1 MVRINSRIPEQGMAP
16 QTFFNGEWLEG
27 NPGIFGPMTHAI
39 WLGSCVFDGARAFEG
54 VAPDLGLHC
63 ARVVNSAQ
71 VMGLNPS
78 HDADAI
84 EELARDGIAR
94 FPEGTALYIRPMY
107 WAESGFVAPDPD
119 TTRFSIS
126 VYEAALPDPA
136 GSSAIISSRRRP
148 TPETAPTEAKAACLY
163 PQSGMALREAI
174 DRGYQNAVVLDQ
186 MGNVAEFATANL
198 FYARD
203 GVVFTPAPNGCFLD
217 GITRR
222 RIIGLLREDGHEV
235 REERVTVPAL
245 MAADEVFS
253 SGNHGKVLP
262 FTRVEDR
269 DLQPGPVYSR
279 ARELYWDYAHSR

>member
-1 MVRINSRIPEQGMAP
+1 MAP

-27 NPGIFGPMTHAI
+27 NPGILGPMSHAV

-54 VAPDLGLHC
+54 MSPDLDLHC
-63 ARVVNSAQ
+63 RRVVNSAQ

-78 HDADAI
+78 HDGEAI
-84 EELARDGIAR
+84 ESLARDGIAR
-94 FPEGTALYIRPMY
+94 FPSGTALYIRPMF
-107 WAESGFVAPDPD
+107 WAESGFVTPDPD

-126 VYEAALPDPA
+126 VYEAALPEPSGA
-136 GSSAIISSRRRP
+136 SALISSRRRP

-163 PQSGMALREAI
+163 PQSGMALREAM
-174 DRGYQNAVVLDQ
+174 DRGYQNAIVLDQ

-198 FYARD
+198 FYVRD

-235 REERVTVPAL
+235 REIRVTVADL

-262 FTRVEDR
+262 FTRIQNR
-269 DLQPGPVYSR
+269 DLQPGPVYGR

>member
-1 MVRINSRIPEQGMAP
+1 MAP

-27 NPGIFGPMTHAI
+27 NPGILGPMSHAV

-54 VAPDLGLHC
+54 VSPDLDLHC
-63 ARVVNSAQ
+63 QRVVNSAH

-78 HDADAI
+78 HDGEAI
-84 EELARDGIAR
+84 EGLARDGIAR
-94 FPEGTALYIRPMY
+94 FPAGTALYIRPMF
-107 WAESGFVAPDPD
+107 WAESGFVTPDPD

-126 VYEAALPDPA
+126 VYEAALPEPSGA
-136 GSSAIISSRRRP
+136 SALISSRRRP

-163 PQSGMALREAI
+163 PQSGLALREAM

-198 FYARD
+198 FFARD

-222 RIIGLLREDGHEV
+222 RIIGLLREDGHEI
-235 REERVTVPAL
+235 RETRVTVADL

-262 FTRVEDR
+262 FTRIQNR

>member
-1 MVRINSRIPEQGMAP
+1 MAP

-27 NPGIFGPMTHAI
+27 NPSILGPMSHAL
-39 WLGSCVFDGARAFEG
+39 WLGSCVFDGARAFES
-54 VAPDLGLHC
+54 VAPDLDMHC
-63 ARVVNSAQ
+63 RRVVRSAQ
-71 VMGLNPS
+71 AMGLNPT
-78 HDADAI
+78 HDGEAI
-84 EELARDGIAR
+84 EELARDGISR
-94 FPEGTALYIRPMY
+94 FPAGAALYIRPMF

-119 TTRFSIS
+119 STRFAIS

-136 GSSAIISSRRRP
+136 GASAIVSSRRRP

-163 PQSGMALREAI
+163 PQSGLALREAAG
-174 DRGYQNAVVLDQ
+174 RGYQNAVMLDQ
-186 MGNVAEFATANL
+186 TGNVAEFATANL

-222 RIIGLLREDGHEV
+222 RIIGLLREDGQEV
-235 REERVTVPAL
+235 REERVTVADL

-262 FTRVEDR
+262 FNRIEER
-269 DLQPGPVYSR
+269 DLQPGPVYAR
-279 ARELYWDYAHSR
+279 ARQLYWDYAHSG

>member
-1 MVRINSRIPEQGMAP
+1 MAP

-54 VAPDLGLHC
+54 VAPDLDLHC
-63 ARVVNSAQ
+63 ARVVNSAH

-126 VYEAALPDPA
+126 VYEAALPDPT

-222 RIIGLLREDGHEV
+222 RIIGLLREDGYEV

-262 FTRVEDR
+262 FTRVEER

>member
-1 MVRINSRIPEQGMAP
+1 MAP

-27 NPGIFGPMTHAI
+27 NPGILGPMTHAT

-54 VAPDLGLHC
+54 VAPDLDLHC
-63 ARVVNSAQ
+63 QRVVNSAH

-78 HDADAI
+78 HDGEAI
-84 EELARDGIAR
+84 EGLARDGIAR
-94 FPEGTALYIRPMY
+94 FPEGTALYIRPMF

-119 TTRFSIS
+119 TTRFAIS
-126 VYEAALPDPA
+126 VYEAALPEPTGA
-136 GSSAIISSRRRP
+136 SAIVSSRRRP

-163 PQSGMALREAI
+163 PQSGLALREAI
-174 DRGYQNAVVLDQ
+174 DRGYHNAIVLDQ

-222 RIIGLLREDGHEV
+222 RIIGLLRQDGHEV
-235 REERVTVPAL
+235 REERVTLPAL
-245 MAADEVFS
+245 MTADEVFS
-253 SGNHGKVLP
+253 TGNHGKVLP
-262 FTRVEDR
+262 FTRIENR

-279 ARELYWDYAHSR
+279 ARELYWDFAHSR

>member
-1 MVRINSRIPEQGMAP
+1 MAP

-27 NPGIFGPMTHAI
+27 NPGIFGPMTHAA

-63 ARVVNSAQ
+63 QRVVNSAH

-78 HDADAI
+78 HDAEAI
-84 EELARDGIAR
+84 EGLARDGIAR
-94 FPEGTALYIRPMY
+94 FPKGTALYIRPMF

-119 TTRFSIS
+119 TTRFAIS
-126 VYEAALPDPA
+126 VYEAALPEPA
-136 GSSAIISSRRRP
+136 GASAIVSSRRRP

-163 PQSGMALREAI
+163 PQSGLALREAI
-174 DRGYQNAVVLDQ
+174 DRGYQNAIVLDQ

-217 GITRR
+217 GITRK
-222 RIIGLLREDGHEV
+222 RIIGLLREDGYDV

-262 FTRVEDR
+262 FTRVENR

>member
-1 MVRINSRIPEQGMAP
+1 MAP

-63 ARVVNSAQ
+63 ARVVNSAH

-126 VYEAALPDPA
+126 VYEAALPDPT

-163 PQSGMALREAI
+163 PQSGLALREAI

-222 RIIGLLREDGHEV
+222 RIIGLLRDDGYEV